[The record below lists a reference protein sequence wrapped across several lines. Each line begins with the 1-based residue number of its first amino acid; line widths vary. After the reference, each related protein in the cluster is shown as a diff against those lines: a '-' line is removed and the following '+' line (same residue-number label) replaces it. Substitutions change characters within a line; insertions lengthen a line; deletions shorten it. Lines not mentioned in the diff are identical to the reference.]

1 MAITDADGSQQTYDV
16 AGTDAE
22 SGSRVPKLWW
32 PSEGLPEL
40 SLMTWRCDR
49 PETYPPL
56 VWQLA
61 DDGMTQVQPPASAI
75 QIADVAPGQRALVLP
90 EDGQYT
96 DPVGALVIE
105 ESDRRFPVA
114 SQVDA
119 IAVIPLAP

>member
-1 MAITDADGSQQTYDV
+1 
-16 AGTDAE
+16 
-22 SGSRVPKLWW
+22 
-32 PSEGLPEL
+32 
-40 SLMTWRCDR
+40 
-49 PETYPPL
+49 

-75 QIADVAPGQRALVLP
+75 QTADVAPGQRALVLP

>member
-1 MAITDADGSQQTYDV
+1 
-16 AGTDAE
+16 
-22 SGSRVPKLWW
+22 
-32 PSEGLPEL
+32 
-40 SLMTWRCDR
+40 
-49 PETYPPL
+49 
-56 VWQLA
+56 
-61 DDGMTQVQPPASAI
+61 MTQVQPPASAI
-75 QIADVAPGQRALVLP
+75 QTADVAPGQRALVLP